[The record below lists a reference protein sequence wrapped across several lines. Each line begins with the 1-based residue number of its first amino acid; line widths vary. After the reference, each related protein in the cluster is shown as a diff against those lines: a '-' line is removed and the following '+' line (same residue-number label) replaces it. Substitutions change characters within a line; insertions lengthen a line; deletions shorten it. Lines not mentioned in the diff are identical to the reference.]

1 MAWSAFPDQV
11 FFMLTRNHITHL
23 RKLGDSQYRQ
33 ETGLFIAEGHKIVQE
48 LLQCSIE
55 TIAVYCTQEQTD
67 QRWLA
72 LFGDKVRTIRER
84 EMQQISQLRTPPGI
98 LAECRIP
105 SLGNEKVKLEK
116 GLSLVLDG
124 IADPGNMGTIIR
136 TAEWFGVR
144 QLYCS
149 ADSADPWQ
157 PKVVQ
162 SAMGSLFR
170 IRIIRTDIIKLIG
183 LAKEMNFT
191 VYGALMDGR
200 SHYDIPLKAD
210 ASMLVIG
217 SESHGIREGLLP
229 LIDVPVTIRRA
240 AGSMTE
246 SLNAG
251 IAAAIL
257 LSEFERCKQKSG

>member
-1 MAWSAFPDQV
+1 
-11 FFMLTRNHITHL
+11 MLSRNQIAHL
-23 RKLGDSQYRQ
+23 RKLTDSQYRQ
-33 ETGLFIAEGHKIVQE
+33 ETGLFIAEGNKIVRE
-48 LLQCSIE
+48 LLQSPIE
-55 TIAVYCTQEQTD
+55 IIAVYCTSEQTD

-72 LFGDKVRTIRER
+72 LFGVKVQTISDR
-84 EMQQISQLRTPPGI
+84 EMQQISHLRTPPGI

-105 SLGNEKVKLEK
+105 SFGNEKPELHQ
-116 GLSLVLDG
+116 GLSLALDG
-124 IADPGNMGTIIR
+124 IADPGNLGTIIR

-144 QLYCS
+144 HLYCS

-170 IRIIRTDIIKLIG
+170 IRVVRTDLSKLIR

-191 VYGALMDGR
+191 VYGALMDGK
-200 SHYDIPLKAD
+200 SHHDIPLKAEG
-210 ASMLVIG
+210 SMLVIG
-217 SESHGIREGLLP
+217 SESHGIRESILQM
-229 LIDVPVTIRRA
+229 IDVPVTIHRA
-240 AGSMTE
+240 VGSMTE

-257 LSEFERCKQKSG
+257 LSEFERSKQKPG